1 MGEHFGAKR
10 RIDKMADA
18 DCNDQAS
25 EQGSEQAMDMEHPN
39 TATETSTARLMIT
52 KIVNENFKSYA
63 GTQELGPFHKV
74 SYVSFHYADYAAY
87 ALRVHNTDN
96 ISGDACVC
104 DYQRLFSVGWDRSNG
119 NQF

>member
-1 MGEHFGAKR
+1 MGEYFGAKR
-10 RIDKMADA
+10 RKDKMADA

-74 SYVSFHYADYAAY
+74 SYVRFHYADYA
-87 ALRVHNTDN
+87 LRVHN
-96 ISGDACVC
+96 ISVCACVC
-104 DYQRLFSVGWDRSNG
+104 DYLRMFSVG
-119 NQF
+119 